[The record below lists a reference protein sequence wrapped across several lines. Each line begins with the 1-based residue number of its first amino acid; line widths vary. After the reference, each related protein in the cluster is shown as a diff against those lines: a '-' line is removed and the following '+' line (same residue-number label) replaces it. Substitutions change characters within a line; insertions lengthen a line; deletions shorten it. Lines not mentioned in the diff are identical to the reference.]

1 MARVII
7 SGMDGLKKKL
17 KTLST
22 KTINEIKYQVLD
34 SGTQI
39 VSDALAAAPTDLL
52 MISGSGESKDKLNIK
67 NRLVN
72 EPKNNGFAAEIGV
85 QGESKI
91 PVYVEFGTGT
101 DAASYVPTLPQ
112 EVQDY
117 ARSFYVNGKGRIK
130 KQPYLIPAFLR
141 ESPIFIKELENILK
155 NSVR

>member
-7 SGMDGLKKKL
+7 TGLPALKKKL
-17 KTLST
+17 SSMSANVQKEV
-22 KTINEIKYQVLD
+22 IYQVQD
-34 SGTQI
+34 SSTQI

-52 MISGSGESKDKLNIK
+52 MIGGSGESKDKLNIK

-72 EPKNNGFAAEIGV
+72 EPKKNGFAAEIGV
-85 QGESKI
+85 QGKSKI

-117 ARSFYVNGKGRIK
+117 ARQFYVNGKGRIK
-130 KQPYLIPAFLR
+130 AQPYLIPAFLR
-141 ESPIFIKELENILK
+141 ESPIFIKELEKILK
-155 NSVR
+155 KYA

>member
-7 SGMDGLKKKL
+7 SGMSGLKKKL
-17 KTLST
+17 SQMSVNVQKAV
-22 KTINEIKYQVLD
+22 IYQVQD
-34 SGTQI
+34 SSTQI

-72 EPKNNGFAAEIGV
+72 EPKKNGFAAEIGV
-85 QGESKI
+85 QGDSKI

-101 DAASYVPTLPQ
+101 DAAAYVPTLPQ
-112 EVQDY
+112 EIQDY
-117 ARSFYVNGKGRIK
+117 ARKFYKNGKGRIK

-141 ESPIFIKELENILK
+141 ESPIFIKELEKILK
-155 NSVR
+155 KNV